1 MVAYKKIT
9 PLIVSLAMFM
19 EAVDTNVINTAIPV
33 MSRSFNVNPIDLK
46 IALISYLLSLAIFIP
61 ISGWIA
67 DKFGIKR
74 VFMIALAIFTL
85 SSFWCGFATGL
96 RELVAARIFQGMGGS
111 LMLPLGRLLIVRTFD
126 RNELIATMS
135 RVVMVG
141 AMGLMLG
148 PVLGGF
154 ITHYFSW
161 RWIFWVNIP
170 VGIFA
175 IIIAQIGLKSEAAQK
190 VPPLDKL
197 GFIYFGTSLAAFTFS
212 MSELS
217 ESGSQTY
224 FAFFI
229 MLIAFLLLITYAVH
243 SRKRPHPIV
252 KVELFKT
259 RTFRIS
265 AIGNLISRL
274 GFGGVPFLIPL
285 MLQIAIG
292 YPAQVSGLLIA
303 PMAVGIL
310 LVKPLSLPILRW
322 LGFRRLLL
330 VNTILVAMSL
340 WVFNEINGQSS
351 EIQICIQMFSF
362 GFLISMQYSA
372 MNALAYSNISPA
384 NFSAATS
391 VMSTLQQLAQ
401 SFGVAV
407 GALCLRYFSTSLSLA
422 SVRIFHDTFFTL
434 GIITLFSSLIFIRLK
449 PEDGQE
455 MIITENPRLSSP

>member
-175 IIIAQIGLKSEAAQK
+175 IIIAQIRAKKRSGTKSPSARQIR
-190 VPPLDKL
+190 LHL
-197 GFIYFGTSLAAFTFS
+197 FRH
-212 MSELS
+212 
-217 ESGSQTY
+217 Q
-224 FAFFI
+224 
-229 MLIAFLLLITYAVH
+229 
-243 SRKRPHPIV
+243 SR
-252 KVELFKT
+252 
-259 RTFRIS
+259 RIH
-265 AIGNLISRL
+265 
-274 GFGGVPFLIPL
+274 
-285 MLQIAIG
+285 LQH
-292 YPAQVSGLLIA
+292 
-303 PMAVGIL
+303 VGI
-310 LVKPLSLPILRW
+310 K
-322 LGFRRLLL
+322 
-330 VNTILVAMSL
+330 
-340 WVFNEINGQSS
+340 
-351 EIQICIQMFSF
+351 
-362 GFLISMQYSA
+362 
-372 MNALAYSNISPA
+372 
-384 NFSAATS
+384 
-391 VMSTLQQLAQ
+391 
-401 SFGVAV
+401 
-407 GALCLRYFSTSLSLA
+407 
-422 SVRIFHDTFFTL
+422 
-434 GIITLFSSLIFIRLK
+434 
-449 PEDGQE
+449 
-455 MIITENPRLSSP
+455 

>member
-1 MVAYKKIT
+1 
-9 PLIVSLAMFM
+9 
-19 EAVDTNVINTAIPV
+19 
-33 MSRSFNVNPIDLK
+33 
-46 IALISYLLSLAIFIP
+46 
-61 ISGWIA
+61 
-67 DKFGIKR
+67 
-74 VFMIALAIFTL
+74 
-85 SSFWCGFATGL
+85 
-96 RELVAARIFQGMGGS
+96 
-111 LMLPLGRLLIVRTFD
+111 
-126 RNELIATMS
+126 
-135 RVVMVG
+135 
-141 AMGLMLG
+141 
-148 PVLGGF
+148 
-154 ITHYFSW
+154 
-161 RWIFWVNIP
+161 
-170 VGIFA
+170 
-175 IIIAQIGLKSEAAQK
+175 
-190 VPPLDKL
+190 
-197 GFIYFGTSLAAFTFS
+197 
-212 MSELS
+212 
-217 ESGSQTY
+217 
-224 FAFFI
+224 

-340 WVFNEINGQSS
+340 WVFNEINGHSS

-422 SVRIFHDTFFTL
+422 SVRIFHDTFFTS

-455 MIITENPRLSSP
+455 MIITEKSPTQSMPQV